1 MADLFP
7 PFAPDG
13 GEPPRRGLKSVP
25 LRVLVPNVITLV
37 ALCLGLSAI
46 RLGIEGKLDLA
57 VVAILAA
64 AILDGIDGR
73 VARMLK
79 GTSRFGAELDSLAD
93 FVNFGVAPALLLY
106 TFTLDGLRSVGW
118 IVALVFA
125 VAAALR
131 LARFNVMLEDPTRPE
146 WMKNYF
152 VGMPAPA
159 GALCALLPFYLH
171 LLGVPT
177 REFAGLICIYLLI
190 IAFLMVSKVPTWSG
204 KTIGQRIPREWVLPL
219 FVACVLAVGLLASF
233 TFEVMTIITLAYLA
247 LIPVGVAGY
256 RRNLQRH
263 GSTAPVAAQDASAD
277 AAFADAAPIGGAAT
291 DANAQT
297 PDQAGSGERAG
308 GSAPGR

>member
-7 PFAPDG
+7 PFPPDN
-13 GEPPRRGLKSVP
+13 GEPKRRGLKSVP

-64 AILDGIDGR
+64 AILDGVDGR
-73 VARMLK
+73 VARLLK

-93 FVNFGVAPALLLY
+93 FVNFGVAPALLMY

-131 LARFNVMLEDPTRPE
+131 LARFNVMLEDPTKPE

-159 GALCALLPFYLH
+159 GALCALLPMYFH
-171 LLGVPT
+171 LLGLPV
-177 REFAGLICIYLLI
+177 REYAGLIALFMLG
-190 IAFLMVSKVPTWSG
+190 IAFLMVSKTPTWSG
-204 KTIGQRIPREWVLPL
+204 KTLGQRVPREWVLPL
-219 FVACVLAVGLLASF
+219 FVACVLAVGLLASY
-233 TFEVMTIITLAYLA
+233 TFEVMTVVTLAYLA
-247 LIPVGVAGY
+247 LLPVGIMSY
-256 RRNLQRH
+256 RRNFQREPVAT
-263 GSTAPVAAQDASAD
+263 SPVAA
-277 AAFADAAPIGGAAT
+277 AAQPAGVAAPASS
-291 DANAQT
+291 AQPT
-297 PDQAGSGERAG
+297 ESE
-308 GSAPGR
+308 